1 MFDVFYS
8 AIPLASKRS
17 NHSHLI
23 KSTARIA
30 APLVAVIG
38 IFMAFIAYGFTT
50 RKRWSRHLVLA
61 MFSLIIAYASILGA
75 LNLIHHAIMWRAI
88 TNGTAFGG
96 ASVWYFISSQV
107 WPLIF
112 TNIKKKIC

>member
-8 AIPLASKRS
+8 GIPLASKRS

-30 APLVAVIG
+30 APLIAVIG

-50 RKRWSRHLVLA
+50 RKR
-61 MFSLIIAYASILGA
+61 
-75 LNLIHHAIMWRAI
+75 
-88 TNGTAFGG
+88 
-96 ASVWYFISSQV
+96 
-107 WPLIF
+107 
-112 TNIKKKIC
+112 

>member
-30 APLVAVIG
+30 APLVAAIG

-50 RKRWSRHLVLA
+50 RKR
-61 MFSLIIAYASILGA
+61 
-75 LNLIHHAIMWRAI
+75 
-88 TNGTAFGG
+88 
-96 ASVWYFISSQV
+96 
-107 WPLIF
+107 
-112 TNIKKKIC
+112 